1 MELFFKILL
10 IIPLILSIKA
20 ALTLKNELNTK
31 RAIDFMLI
39 GALIFAT
46 GELTVQEGL
55 AFEVLG
61 LGVFLYGLGIVVYY
75 KFKEGLYDE

>member
-1 MELFFKILL
+1 MF
-10 IIPLILSIKA
+10 
-20 ALTLKNELNTK
+20 
-31 RAIDFMLI
+31 I
-39 GALIFAT
+39 GILIFGT